1 MFEIFNK
8 FFSNDTNIP
17 STPKHKNSNIYI
29 DADGDFD
36 QELLQNMLE
45 YAKNKKDYGNH
56 ILVIENNIEKLKLKV
71 K

>member
-1 MFEIFNK
+1 MSSSFNLIIYNKK
-8 FFSNDTNIP
+8 FR
-17 STPKHKNSNIYI
+17 KKNSNIYI